1 MIPVF
6 ASVRA
11 PSLIVI
17 ITEDVVH
24 SDHECPFLA
33 EAVEELFSRPSRAI
47 LIRGDGKIRNNY
59 SGSPLH

>member
-24 SDHECPFLA
+24 SDHEVESRRGAVAVGFLDRVGPTPSG
-33 EAVEELFSRPSRAI
+33 AVAR
-47 LIRGDGKIRNNY
+47 DVD
-59 SGSPLH
+59 